1 SAGSST
7 SPPMRTGGARC
18 APGCR
23 VDAGGRYRPPP
34 RGPDPP
40 AGGRRPPGGLRG
52 GVAPRPLLDR
62 HRGHRQRPLR
72 RGGGGRGPPDPAR
85 RRAARPAPPRHAG
98 LGGRQAAADGRPPG
112 QDRDLH
118 RLRRAQGPQG
128 GHGGRRRRLP
138 AEGRG
143 RHRPGR
149 GHPPG
154 GPGGERLR
162 PPPGTR
168 QPPRPGPQD
177 ARPRADPPGVRGPA
191 PGGHRRDQ
199 PRDRRGHRPVP
210 QHGEDLSAVGPPEAR
225 GPQPGGGHRPG
236 QRVRPA
242 LNVRD
247 LDTAHSR
254 IKEYAWEPDYFARRP
269 LRETKYRIPR
279 RSKDPFR
286 HLLRD
291 YVTMEEE
298 KDNRQY
304 GALEDV
310 VARTRSPERAQHR
323 WMEVLKP
330 LLSMTTC
337 AEYAAVKCMASLVDT
352 VDNPELRQG
361 YVAQMLDEMRHTNQE
376 TYLIR
381 YLSRHAPDPAG
392 FNSALSSRSVNPLIR
407 AARGAVFDVF
417 LNEDPLTCSVQVQVV
432 GEAGYT
438 NAVFVAA
445 TEIAAAND
453 DPATP
458 SVFLNIQSDEVRHM
472 ANGYATLSA
481 LLAEP
486 DNLPTLQR
494 DFDAAFW
501 RLHVFMDSFLGVVY
515 DYFPKVRLRS
525 YREYWEQWIW
535 QDWIGGYVERL

>member
-1 SAGSST
+1 
-7 SPPMRTGGARC
+7 M
-18 APGCR
+18 
-23 VDAGGRYRPPP
+23 
-34 RGPDPP
+34 
-40 AGGRRPPGGLRG
+40 
-52 GVAPRPLLDR
+52 
-62 HRGHRQRPLR
+62 
-72 RGGGGRGPPDPAR
+72 
-85 RRAARPAPPRHAG
+85 
-98 LGGRQAAADGRPPG
+98 
-112 QDRDLH
+112 
-118 RLRRAQGPQG
+118 
-128 GHGGRRRRLP
+128 
-138 AEGRG
+138 
-143 RHRPGR
+143 
-149 GHPPG
+149 
-154 GPGGERLR
+154 
-162 PPPGTR
+162 
-168 QPPRPGPQD
+168 
-177 ARPRADPPGVRGPA
+177 
-191 PGGHRRDQ
+191 
-199 PRDRRGHRPVP
+199 
-210 QHGEDLSAVGPPEAR
+210 
-225 GPQPGGGHRPG
+225 
-236 QRVRPA
+236 
-242 LNVRD
+242 RD

-269 LRETKYRIPR
+269 LHATKYKIPR
-279 RSKDPFR
+279 RTKDPFR
-286 HLLRD
+286 HLMRD
-291 YVTMEEE
+291 YIAMEEE

-337 AEYAAVKCMASLVDT
+337 AEYAAVKCMASLIDT

-381 YLSRHAPDPAG
+381 YLARHAPDPAG
-392 FNSALSSRSVNPLIR
+392 FNSALSARAVNPLIR

-445 TEIAAAND
+445 TEIAAANN

-472 ANGYATLSA
+472 ANGYATLGA

-486 DNLPTLQR
+486 DNLPTLQK

-535 QDWIGGYVERL
+535 DDWIGGYVERLAPFGLEVPRWTSRIRDDVAWGGHTCAMLAAALWPVNYWRQDIMEPDDFDYLEDKYPGWEKEYGRFWTDYREMADPANGALALGLLGEMPALCRVCHMPTSLPRPDLSDARLVRDAAGRKHALCSEPCLTLFLEAPHRYQCATWLELNDGHDLAEYIERVGLLRSDGKTLVGQPHLRTDEKSLWTIDDIRRLGVEIRDPLRDVDPSTLPLVDALPLAG